1 MLFMRKPDSMQV
13 SMTSSLKIRTLN
25 FFYSRDNIVL
35 KSGTLYLQNHFLSI
49 LSMNIVPS
57 LQTVL

>member
-13 SMTSSLKIRTLN
+13 SVMSNSKMGTLK
-25 FFYSRDNIVL
+25 FFYSRDNILL